1 MESPTYCKA
10 CFAAIAA
17 EELPEDTARLHELD
31 HYWAMH
37 LELKHTQGICARC
50 ENQGDVIYHEAFG

>member
-1 MESPTYCKA
+1 MESPAYCKG

-31 HYWAMH
+31 HYWAIQS
-37 LELKHTQGICARC
+37 EPKHKTGTCARC
-50 ENQGDVIYHEAFG
+50 GKEGEVVFHEA

>member
-1 MESPTYCKA
+1 MKSPTYCKA

-31 HYWAMH
+31 HYWAMQNKP
-37 LELKHTQGICARC
+37 KHTMGTCARC
-50 ENQGDVIYHEAFG
+50 GKDGDVVFHEA

>member
-1 MESPTYCKA
+1 MESPTYCKG

-31 HYWAMH
+31 HYWAMQS
-37 LELKHTQGICARC
+37 ELKHTMGIALWKGWR
-50 ENQGDVIYHEAFG
+50 GGLS

>member
-1 MESPTYCKA
+1 MRSPTYCKD

-37 LELKHTQGICARC
+37 SDLLHETGTCARC
-50 ENQGDVIYHEAFG
+50 GKGGHVIFHEA